1 MNNLQEITR
10 TNLPYKTI
18 FPVGLTENIHQ
29 DVSVSVFDTGSYATV
44 FFGTKYYSDST
55 LTSVKLVRNM
65 CATFSQPTRD
75 VYATDGGDDYTM
87 FNIIQRLSYD
97 EISFDERIL
106 PYLEKKIRLVNFLNL
121 AKKELNSY
129 FTEENTWFFVRPTY
143 SLDGVVLE
151 IHTSQD
157 GATALATLEK
167 FEDEWWINNMP
178 VNSDKILIDVVF
190 A

>member
-1 MNNLQEITR
+1 
-10 TNLPYKTI
+10 
-18 FPVGLTENIHQ
+18 
-29 DVSVSVFDTGSYATV
+29 
-44 FFGTKYYSDST
+44 
-55 LTSVKLVRNM
+55 
-65 CATFSQPTRD
+65 
-75 VYATDGGDDYTM
+75 M
-87 FNIIQRLSYD
+87 FNIIQRLLYD

-106 PYLEKKIRLVNFLNL
+106 PYLEKKIQLVNFLIL

-129 FTEENTWFFVRPTY
+129 FTEENTWFFMRPTY

-157 GATALATLEK
+157 GVTALDTLEK
-167 FEDEWWINNMP
+167 FEDKWWINNMP